1 MTWILPFP
9 EDLPESFEDHLG
21 EWMEGFLVVLQYR
34 NTFMAMDDDDSE
46 PGPIS
51 VLQART
57 TRRRLHAPA
66 AGRASAPAVTPTPSP
81 LGRAPP

>member
-1 MTWILPFP
+1 MRP
-9 EDLPESFEDHLG
+9 
-21 EWMEGFLVVLQYR
+21 VVLQYR

-57 TRRRLHAPA
+57 TA
-66 AGRASAPAVTPTPSP
+66 AACTPGRRASAPAVTPTPSP